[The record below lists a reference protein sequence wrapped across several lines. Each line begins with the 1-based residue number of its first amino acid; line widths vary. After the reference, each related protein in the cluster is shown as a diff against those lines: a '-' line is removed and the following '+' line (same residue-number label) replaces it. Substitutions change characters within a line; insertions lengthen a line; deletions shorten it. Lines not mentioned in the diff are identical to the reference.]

1 MTSGEHNL
9 FGVNMRKKMY
19 IGTNTKMFKTASETV
34 DFLGQLYSFTAD
46 IERDEIELFVI
57 PSYTSLGKARETV
70 SSSQIKIGAQNI
82 SWEDRGQFT
91 GEISPLMLKEIGIDL
106 VMIGHSERRHIFGEK
121 DAEENMKVLA
131 ALKHGFTAL
140 LCVGETEEQK
150 ESGISDEVLRT
161 QVKYGLKNV
170 SPDMSEKIW
179 LAYEPVWAIGIH
191 GKPATSEYADEKHKV
206 IKDCLVEI
214 FGNDT
219 GSSIPVMYGGSV
231 NNMNSIELIQKEN
244 VDGLFIGR
252 SAWDAE
258 NFNSI
263 IRSVLPLFR
272 KKVKKPVGQ

>member
-1 MTSGEHNL
+1 ML
-9 FGVNMRKKMY
+9 KKIY

-34 DFLGQLYSFTAD
+34 DFLGQLNSFTSD
-46 IERDEIELFVI
+46 IARDEIELFVI
-57 PSYTSLGKARETV
+57 PSFTSLDKARETV
-70 SSSQIKIGAQNI
+70 GSSQIKLGAQNI

-121 DAEENMKVLA
+121 DVEENMKVLA
-131 ALKHGFTAL
+131 ALKHGFIAL

-161 QVKYGLKNV
+161 QIKYGLKNV
-170 SPDMSEKIW
+170 SPDMSTRIW
-179 LAYEPVWAIGIH
+179 LAYEPVWAIGIN
-191 GKPATSEYADEKHKV
+191 GKPATSAYAEEKHKV
-206 IKDCLVEI
+206 IKDCLIEL
-214 FGNDT
+214 FGKNA
-219 GSSIPVMYGGSV
+219 GSSIPVLYGGSV
-231 NNMNSIELIQKEN
+231 NNRNSIDLIQKEN

-263 IRSVLPLFR
+263 IRGVLPLFR
-272 KKVKKPVGQ
+272 KKIKNS